1 MIFTY
6 TYKKLS
12 LLNSLKSD
20 HIQRATPLHF
30 PALHHPRDNVYSYMY
45 ILKGGRTASDIFS
58 QRRQIYMNKK
68 IAYLGL
74 FSAVAIIFGYVETLI
89 PVFAGIPGIKL
100 GLANLAVLFI
110 LARYTWKEAA
120 LVSLIRILVIGFMFG
135 NLFSIAYSIAG
146 ESLSLLVMTLLK
158 RQKGFSIVGI
168 SIAGGV
174 SHNVGQLLVAML
186 IVENTSLIYYTPA
199 LLVSGVITGLL
210 IGILTSE
217 TVRRIP

>member
-1 MIFTY
+1 
-6 TYKKLS
+6 
-12 LLNSLKSD
+12 
-20 HIQRATPLHF
+20 
-30 PALHHPRDNVYSYMY
+30 
-45 ILKGGRTASDIFS
+45 
-58 QRRQIYMNKK
+58 MNKK

-146 ESLSLLVMTLLK
+146 ASLSLLVMTLLK